1 MNKRLKINLNEVSK
15 AQDFV
20 RICSKYEED
29 INVYSGRQIIDAKS
43 LLGIFSLNLSE
54 NIETEILTVNNE
66 TFEHFQTEMVQFEV
80 S

>member
-66 TFEHFQTEMVQFEV
+66 TAERFQTEMAQFEV
-80 S
+80 V